1 MQPLLTLIWIGLLSA
16 SSVHA
21 SVMYEVSILGDLPGG
36 GTATG
41 GYSINNLG
49 QAVGISHAST
59 GWHATLWESG
69 AITDLGELPGG
80 SNYSVAM
87 SINDAGQIAGISHSV
102 NYRAV
107 LWQNG
112 TIVDLGTLS
121 GTLSE
126 AHGINT
132 SGQVVGSSYVVGG
145 THAFVWE
152 NGSMTDL
159 GTLPG
164 GEAFSVAYAINDAG
178 QIVGTSLNESGG
190 NSAFLWENGAMTD
203 LGKLAGGPD
212 ISNANAINNAGQIVG
227 LSYKGDTTYH
237 AVLWINGVIYDL
249 GDLPGGEDR
258 SKAVDINS
266 QGQIVGMS
274 SSALGFRGV
283 LWDGGSMTDLNDLI
297 DPLSGWRI
305 EGTNAINDR
314 GQILG
319 WGTGYGPNGV
329 LGAFSVLLNPISVPE
344 PSTIFLVG
352 LGLIG
357 LLSYPRAGRSIA

>member
-1 MQPLLTLIWIGLLSA
+1 MQLMRPLLTAALIGLLSA
-16 SSVHA
+16 TPVHA
-21 SVMYEVSILGDLPGG
+21 NIMYEISILGDLPGG

-41 GYSINNLG
+41 GYSINNIG

-59 GWHATLWESG
+59 GWRATLWDNGS
-69 AITDLGELPGG
+69 IIDLGDLPGG
-80 SNYSVAM
+80 SDYSVAM
-87 SINDAGQIAGISHSV
+87 GINDAGQIAGISYSV

-112 TIVDLGTLS
+112 TIIDLGTLS

-126 AHGINT
+126 AHGINR
-132 SGQVVGSSYVVGG
+132 SGQVVGSSYAVGG

-159 GTLPG
+159 GTLHDG
-164 GEAFSVAYAINDAG
+164 GASSVANAINDAG
-178 QIVGTSLNESGG
+178 QIVGSGG
-190 NSAFLWENGAMTD
+190 SSAFLWEDGVMTD
-203 LGKLAGGPD
+203 LGTLAGGPG

-227 LSYKGDTTYH
+227 LSYKDDTTYH
-237 AVLWINGVIYDL
+237 AVLWINGVIFDL

-274 SSALGFRGV
+274 SSELGFRGV

-329 LGAFSVLLNPISVPE
+329 LGGFSVLLDPISVPE
-344 PSTIFLVG
+344 PATNSLVLIG
-352 LGLIG
+352 LGLLG
-357 LLSYPRAGRSIA
+357 LLTFPRVKRSIV